1 LRSRQAKKARAH
13 GAKSF
18 PILARHVFSVG
29 QEIERLLPDFNDA
42 PKVLSVGDA
51 HLENF
56 GTWRDAE
63 GRLVWGINDFD
74 DAAVM
79 PYPLD
84 LVRLCTSASLSP
96 DLKTDG
102 DDAAAAILDGYVR
115 GLKKQRPPS
124 WMEMHLGCGRL
135 SFHRSLSVKGL
146 RTNSSQTPRLGY
158 PPG

>member
-1 LRSRQAKKARAH
+1 MGQNPFRFLRATYFRWAR
-13 GAKSF
+13 K
-18 PILARHVFSVG
+18 
-29 QEIERLLPDFNDA
+29 IEKLLPDLNDA